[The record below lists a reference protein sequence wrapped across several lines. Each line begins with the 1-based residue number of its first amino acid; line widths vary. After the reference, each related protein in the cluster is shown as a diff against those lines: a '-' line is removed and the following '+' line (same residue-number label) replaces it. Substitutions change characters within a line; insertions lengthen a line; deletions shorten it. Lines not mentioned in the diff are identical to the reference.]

1 MTSAP
6 TPTPTVAP
14 AAPGASDRSWLGWI
28 QAILAAGILVLGGL
42 MIGLTRFRKQV
53 P

>member
-1 MTSAP
+1 VTPSP
-6 TPTPTVAP
+6 TPTIAP
-14 AAPGASDRSWLGWI
+14 ASTGTSDRAWLGWI

-42 MIGLTRFRKQV
+42 MIGLTRFRKPV